1 MKALVHQ
8 ASVDSSGKW
17 GRYKN
22 CGIKGGRHV
31 HRWAILVAILKK
43 YIRYILIHWKL
54 PRRGFCLKDMIYLEL
69 VCHGGNM

>member
-17 GRYKN
+17 DRYKN
-22 CGIKGGRHV
+22 CGIKGGQHV
-31 HRWAILVAILKK
+31 HRWAILVALLKK

-54 PRRGFCLKDMIYLEL
+54 PR
-69 VCHGGNM
+69 